1 MIKSIFYAG
10 LGIGKVTEAGL
21 SIPPGEPAINP
32 GPRKMMTKVVREL
45 LPEGYGCDI
54 TISIPKGVELA
65 KKTLNPILGIE
76 GGISVIG
83 TTGVVRPMS
92 EEGFKNSLTPQI
104 SVAKANGFDDIIFV
118 PGKIGEN
125 IASKLNLP
133 AKAMVQTSN
142 FIGHMLE
149 FTADEGIKSVLL
161 FGHLGKLVKVAGG
174 IFYTHSKIA
183 DARLEILASYAA
195 LLGMDKKRRRRN
207 F

>member
-1 MIKSIFYAG
+1 
-10 LGIGKVTEAGL
+10 
-21 SIPPGEPAINP
+21 
-32 GPRKMMTKVVREL
+32 
-45 LPEGYGCDI
+45 
-54 TISIPKGVELA
+54 
-65 KKTLNPILGIE
+65 
-76 GGISVIG
+76 
-83 TTGVVRPMS
+83 MS

-149 FTADEGIKSVLL
+149 FAADEGIKSVLL

-195 LLGMDKKRRRRN
+195 LLGMGKKGIEEIFKVKTTEAAMPIIERYGLVEKGFYDLLAKRASLRSEQHVFNAFKVGTVMVTLKGEILGMDDNAREIGGRLGWN
-207 F
+207 IK

>member
-1 MIKSIFYAG
+1 MS
-10 LGIGKVTEAGL
+10 
-21 SIPPGEPAINP
+21 
-32 GPRKMMTKVVREL
+32 
-45 LPEGYGCDI
+45 EGYGCDI

-149 FTADEGIKSVLL
+149 LL
-161 FGHLGKLVKVAGG
+161 MKELNQCFYLV
-174 IFYTHSKIA
+174 I
-183 DARLEILASYAA
+183 
-195 LLGMDKKRRRRN
+195 
-207 F
+207 